1 MRKLLNIIFVFEL
14 AMFGL
19 IILGIM
25 PRWIVPYF
33 VLILA
38 GYVIFAPIED
48 GVTFFVRSIPFFI
61 AIPVTATFDNFN
73 TWRIIS
79 AILFLK
85 WFFGNSVSEILE
97 WVRQPFTRLKKL
109 NFSSI
114 LLIVILLFAILSIT
128 QAENYLLAVKRG
140 LYFINLSL
148 IGIVAYD
155 LFNKKEQFRENIIK
169 NLAIPTIIVAMVG
182 LAQVVSTYFVD
193 IYQFMAL
200 WGEGIQCRQ
209 FGAEWCNI
217 AVRVG
222 NTWLAYF
229 GDQLSLRVF
238 SLFPDSHS
246 FPIFLLLGLPSVFV
260 VALKKLSPEKFINS
274 QSIFKTASVNKT
286 VILIPVIFLAAILSG
301 TRGIWA
307 AGAGTLFVVLFLV
320 FLLKKYGHAS
330 QQKIFTYLSSYL
342 ILFFL
347 LFTVAF
353 PIFASPQFLVSKG
366 NSLILRNRI
375 KSIIDFG
382 ETSNSQRIEIWK
394 KSLVSIVKHPLLGVG
409 IGNFPVVLKQD
420 LRLAKA
426 GSSAHNLYLQIAAE
440 MGIPALFL
448 SLCFFWLLIK
458 NAYQNFIESRNQTFI
473 IYNATALIFIPW
485 VLLYLLTDAA
495 IFDERAFLIFVITA
509 AAVLNK
515 KTSAKTI

>member
-1 MRKLLNIIFVFEL
+1 
-14 AMFGL
+14 MFGL

-260 VALKKLSPEKFINS
+260 IAIKKLSPKKFINLKI
-274 QSIFKTASVNKT
+274 IF
-286 VILIPVIFLAAILSG
+286 IPLIFLAAILSG

-307 AGAGTLFVVLFLV
+307 AGMGAVLFILCLAI
-320 FLLKKYGHAS
+320 LLKIKEKTE
-330 QQKIFTYLSSYL
+330 QQKIVIYLSSCL

-347 LFTVAF
+347 LFAAAF
-353 PIFASPQFLVSKG
+353 PIFSSPQFLVSKG

-495 IFDERAFLIFVITA
+495 IFDERAFLIFVITT

>member
-1 MRKLLNIIFVFEL
+1 MRKYLNLIFVLEL
-14 AMFGL
+14 AA
-19 IILGIM
+19 
-25 PRWIVPYF
+25 F
-33 VLILA
+33 VLIVLGVLPRTAAIWLALFLA
-38 GYVIFAPIED
+38 GYAIWAPLED
-48 GVTFFVRSIPFFI
+48 GILLFIRSLPFFI

-85 WFFGNSVSEILE
+85 WFWEKPADEIIML
-97 WVRQPFTRLKKL
+97 VKHPITQFRKL
-109 NFSSI
+109 NLYSVLLVFI
-114 LLIVILLFAILSIT
+114 LLVAILSIT
-128 QAENYLLAVKRG
+128 QAENYLLAVKRV
-140 LYFINLSL
+140 LYFTNLSL

-169 NLAIPTIIVAMVG
+169 NLAIPTIIVAIVG
-182 LAQVVSTYFVD
+182 LAQVVSTYFMD

-260 VALKKLSPEKFINS
+260 IAIKKLSPKKFINLK
-274 QSIFKTASVNKT
+274 IMF
-286 VILIPVIFLAAILSG
+286 IPLIFLAAILSG

-307 AGAGTLFVVLFLV
+307 AGMGAVLFILCLAI
-320 FLLKKYGHAS
+320 LLKIKEKTE
-330 QQKIFTYLSSYL
+330 QQKIVIYLSSCL

-353 PIFASPQFLVSKG
+353 PIFSSPQFLVSKG

-394 KSLVSIVKHPLLGVG
+394 KSFASIIKHPLLGVG

-448 SLCFFWLLIK
+448 SLWFFWILIR
-458 NAYQNFIESRNQTFI
+458 NAYQNLIESRNQMLVV
-473 IYNATALIFIPW
+473 YNATALIFIPW

-495 IFDERAFLIFVITA
+495 IFDERAFLIFTIIAVI
-509 AAVLNK
+509 VLASPK
-515 KTSAKTI
+515 ASARRIE

>member
-246 FPIFLLLGLPSVFV
+246 FPIFLLLALPAFMSWTLINPMKRSDK
-260 VALKKLSPEKFINS
+260 LKEMLN
-274 QSIFKTASVNKT
+274 
-286 VILIPVIFLAAILSG
+286 
-301 TRGIWA
+301 TRG
-307 AGAGTLFVVLFLV
+307 
-320 FLLKKYGHAS
+320 K
-330 QQKIFTYLSSYL
+330 
-342 ILFFL
+342 
-347 LFTVAF
+347 
-353 PIFASPQFLVSKG
+353 
-366 NSLILRNRI
+366 
-375 KSIIDFG
+375 
-382 ETSNSQRIEIWK
+382 
-394 KSLVSIVKHPLLGVG
+394 
-409 IGNFPVVLKQD
+409 
-420 LRLAKA
+420 LAV
-426 GSSAHNLYLQIAAE
+426 
-440 MGIPALFL
+440 
-448 SLCFFWLLIK
+448 
-458 NAYQNFIESRNQTFI
+458 
-473 IYNATALIFIPW
+473 IFIP
-485 VLLYLLTDAA
+485 LLLLMM
-495 IFDERAFLIFVITA
+495 I
-509 AAVLNK
+509 
-515 KTSAKTI
+515 

>member
-1 MRKLLNIIFVFEL
+1 MRKLLNIIFLFEL
-14 AMFGL
+14 AIFGL

-48 GVTFFVRSIPFFI
+48 GVTFFVRSMPFFI

-182 LAQVVSTYFVD
+182 LAQVVSTYFMD

-286 VILIPVIFLAAILSG
+286 VILIPVIFLA
-301 TRGIWA
+301 
-307 AGAGTLFVVLFLV
+307 
-320 FLLKKYGHAS
+320 
-330 QQKIFTYLSSYL
+330 
-342 ILFFL
+342 
-347 LFTVAF
+347 
-353 PIFASPQFLVSKG
+353 
-366 NSLILRNRI
+366 
-375 KSIIDFG
+375 
-382 ETSNSQRIEIWK
+382 
-394 KSLVSIVKHPLLGVG
+394 
-409 IGNFPVVLKQD
+409 
-420 LRLAKA
+420 
-426 GSSAHNLYLQIAAE
+426 
-440 MGIPALFL
+440 
-448 SLCFFWLLIK
+448 
-458 NAYQNFIESRNQTFI
+458 
-473 IYNATALIFIPW
+473 
-485 VLLYLLTDAA
+485 
-495 IFDERAFLIFVITA
+495 
-509 AAVLNK
+509 
-515 KTSAKTI
+515 